1 LAATA
6 IAVTAA
12 GQQVHLQVVE
22 GIAQGSGLGGQ
33 GRIVGTAEFLQHPQG
48 LLHPAGV
55 GGHHLGGAAALQLGG
70 VAEAGRSIAGAVARQ
85 LVAVVVE
92 LSEPLAHV
100 LGAGHQIVAGQAETA
115 PVFDH
120 PQPFP
125 GPIEVGIDQAAHRCR
140 RQGGGHRFG
149 VRWCR
154 LDHTGRPG
162 HWVFFSLVAK
172 RWEPVA
178 KDSGGNDVISS
189 DNPMLVLVS
198 GILLLGGI
206 GLFISWGLTHAYPAT

>member
-1 LAATA
+1 MQTA
-6 IAVTAA
+6 
-12 GQQVHLQVVE
+12 
-22 GIAQGSGLGGQ
+22 
-33 GRIVGTAEFLQHPQG
+33 
-48 LLHPAGV
+48 
-55 GGHHLGGAAALQLGG
+55 
-70 VAEAGRSIAGAVARQ
+70 
-85 LVAVVVE
+85 
-92 LSEPLAHV
+92 
-100 LGAGHQIVAGQAETA
+100 
-115 PVFDH
+115 
-120 PQPFP
+120 
-125 GPIEVGIDQAAHRCR
+125 
-140 RQGGGHRFG
+140 GGGHRFG

-154 LDHTGRPG
+154 LDHTGRLG